1 MNKKPESK
9 RSENDKLKLNRLQKD
24 HTPIFLFQLDANP
37 CMERPAEYFAK
48 CKGENVEIQD
58 CGNEV

>member
-9 RSENDKLKLNRLQKD
+9 RSENDKLKLNRLQND

-37 CMERPAEYFAK
+37 RMERPAGYFVK